1 MRYDAPSARSSPPGS
16 CPEAVSRSRT
26 CHIHRP
32 LVFAASVSDFE
43 GPRVYSGPMPA
54 PTKSLGVVLF
64 PRFEL
69 LDVFGP
75 LEMLGYVPGLEIVM
89 LADEAGAVRSTQGP
103 AAMAEHRLVD
113 GPPTDLLLV
122 PGGLGT
128 RPLVDDAA
136 FLDRLRERAERA
148 ELVLSVC
155 TGSGLLARAGLL
167 DGRRATSNKR
177 AFAWAS
183 AQGSAV
189 TWVKEARWVWDDKFV
204 TSSGVAAGIDMAL
217 AVVDRLAGTEF
228 ARSLAD
234 QTEYAWQS
242 DASRDPF
249 ARIHGLLADDSDGRR

>member
-1 MRYDAPSARSSPPGS
+1 
-16 CPEAVSRSRT
+16 
-26 CHIHRP
+26 
-32 LVFAASVSDFE
+32 
-43 GPRVYSGPMPA
+43 MPA
-54 PTKSLGVVLF
+54 PKKSLGVVLF

-75 LEMLGYVPGLEIVM
+75 LEMFGYVPDLEIVM

-103 AAMAEHRLVD
+103 SAMAEHRLAD
-113 GPPTDLLLV
+113 GPQTDILLV

-128 RPLVDDAA
+128 RALVDDAA
-136 FLDRLRERAERA
+136 FLDRLRDRADRA
-148 ELVLSVC
+148 DLVLSVC

-167 DGRRATSNKR
+167 DGHRATSNKR

-183 AQGSAV
+183 AQGSDV
-189 TWVKEARWVWDDKFV
+189 TWVKEARWVWDEKFV

-217 AVVDRLAGTEF
+217 AVVGRLAGDEF

-249 ARIHGLLADDSDGRR
+249 ARIHGLLGDEPDDPR